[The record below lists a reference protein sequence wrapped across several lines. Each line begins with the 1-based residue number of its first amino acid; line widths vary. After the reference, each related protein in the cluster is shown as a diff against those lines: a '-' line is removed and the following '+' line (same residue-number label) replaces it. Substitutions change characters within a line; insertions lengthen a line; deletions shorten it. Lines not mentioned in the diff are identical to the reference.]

1 MVSKKTHKHVH
12 KQTEIETYDDRMYAI
27 QQVVSLLPEL
37 HYRTLKYLIE
47 HLARIAE
54 YEATNKMGPQNLAIV
69 FGPNILRSKEENA
82 LTLLTDMN
90 VQCAVVEALILQPV
104 WMFSLERK

>member
-1 MVSKKTHKHVH
+1 
-12 KQTEIETYDDRMYAI
+12 MYAI

-104 WMFSLERK
+104 WMFSLERSQ